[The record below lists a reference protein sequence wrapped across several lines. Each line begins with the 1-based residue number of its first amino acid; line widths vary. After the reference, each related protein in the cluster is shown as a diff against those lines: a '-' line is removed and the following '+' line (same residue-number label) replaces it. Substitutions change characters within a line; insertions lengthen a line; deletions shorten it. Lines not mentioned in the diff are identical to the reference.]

1 MGDDCC
7 KWKFCTKS
15 GLKQVKVECG
25 DDLRR
30 LKDLDQKYWTALAAS
45 NTGLRFD
52 SRTLEFLDTDGDG
65 RVRVPE
71 LLAAIDFLESRG
83 VDLDSLFVEDPE
95 DEKKLSEISGK
106 LADLAKVEPSD
117 AEKAAMKA
125 WEDAPANDAS
135 IMPLKE
141 ATADANAA
149 LAAVEP
155 LLEKFFTP
163 AEDAPLVMEGPEVS
177 LPLKGNINPKHAD
190 AIAAFVEKCVK
201 PLVGEVEDLKRADFL
216 KVKAAFAPYRA
227 WVASK
232 PVMNANAKAE
242 LETEERTVR
251 YRMHLVEY
259 IRNFVNQ
266 TNLYSC
272 ETEPIYLTG
281 TLFITWAPRGNH
293 VGPTG
298 KSRGPHP

>member
-1 MGDDCC
+1 MENDCH

-71 LLAAIDFLESRG
+71 LLAAIDFLESKG

-135 IMPLKE
+135 IMPLKGR
-141 ATADANAA
+141 TAILLYAG
-149 LAAVEP
+149 LFSREEP
-155 LLEKFFTP
+155 
-163 AEDAPLVMEGPEVS
+163 
-177 LPLKGNINPKHAD
+177 
-190 AIAAFVEKCVK
+190 
-201 PLVGEVEDLKRADFL
+201 
-216 KVKAAFAPYRA
+216 
-227 WVASK
+227 
-232 PVMNANAKAE
+232 
-242 LETEERTVR
+242 
-251 YRMHLVEY
+251 
-259 IRNFVNQ
+259 
-266 TNLYSC
+266 
-272 ETEPIYLTG
+272 
-281 TLFITWAPRGNH
+281 
-293 VGPTG
+293 
-298 KSRGPHP
+298 SRRK